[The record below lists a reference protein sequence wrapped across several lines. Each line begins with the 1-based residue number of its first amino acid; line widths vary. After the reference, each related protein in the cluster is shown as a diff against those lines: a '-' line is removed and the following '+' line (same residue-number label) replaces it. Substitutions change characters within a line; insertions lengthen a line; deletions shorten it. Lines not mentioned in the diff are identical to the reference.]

1 MPTYEYECTKCG
13 HLFEAFQS
21 MTAEPIKKCPECA
34 CQVKRLFGTGAG
46 LLFKGGGFYETDY
59 RSEGYKRA
67 EKKEAESHK
76 TANEKKSD
84 SADKKSEKKS
94 ESKPTPPSEGSNT
107 PKKTPAAPAKKA
119 AGQAGS
125 NASRKN
131 A

>member
-34 CQVKRLFGTGAG
+34 CRVKRLFGTGAG

-59 RSEGYKRA
+59 RSEGYKKA
-67 EKKEAESHK
+67 EKKESESLK

-84 SADKKSEKKS
+84 SASKKSEKKS
-94 ESKPTPPSEGSNT
+94 ESKPTPPSDGSNT

-119 AGQAGS
+119 GGQAGS
-125 NASRKN
+125 NASGKTS
-131 A
+131 